1 MAIYIC
7 IKMVSFGLM
16 WSWKPNWGSL
26 LPACLCN
33 CSMDFTNHKGQNEC
47 DHPQQSIAHW
57 FFSLYD
63 SHKYWSSFFKQGGL
77 LIYISLKIS
86 PFWSMVPCRGLF
98 NVQYAN
104 QVSETLFYFLW
115 TKKVAF
121 PAGCETSSPPLCCHV
136 SYCLVKRLKK
146 EMLAGLVLVSI
157 FLVWFRFR

>member
-1 MAIYIC
+1 MKSLLLIYFKNSKYSMFILDSHVYGNSINTAVLFQCGVSYALHFLGVTLWNLKILEDTVTASTANIAWNCYFTIQVVSYWLVAIYIC

-77 LIYISLKIS
+77 LIYIS
-86 PFWSMVPCRGLF
+86 
-98 NVQYAN
+98 
-104 QVSETLFYFLW
+104 
-115 TKKVAF
+115 
-121 PAGCETSSPPLCCHV
+121 
-136 SYCLVKRLKK
+136 
-146 EMLAGLVLVSI
+146 
-157 FLVWFRFR
+157 

>member
-1 MAIYIC
+1 MKSLLLIYCKVIHSILSLIQCVPFMAIARALQSLPTWSGLRSSLRGVTLWNFRILEDTVTASAANTAWSCYFTIQGVSYWLVAIYIC

-77 LIYISLKIS
+77 LIYIS
-86 PFWSMVPCRGLF
+86 
-98 NVQYAN
+98 
-104 QVSETLFYFLW
+104 
-115 TKKVAF
+115 
-121 PAGCETSSPPLCCHV
+121 
-136 SYCLVKRLKK
+136 
-146 EMLAGLVLVSI
+146 
-157 FLVWFRFR
+157 

>member
-1 MAIYIC
+1 MHFIPWKVYFWSTLRLFVVFCLYDNSVNTAVPFRCGVSYALHFHGVTLWNFKILEDTVTASAANIAWNCYFTIQVVSYWLVAIYIC

-77 LIYISLKIS
+77 LIYIS
-86 PFWSMVPCRGLF
+86 
-98 NVQYAN
+98 
-104 QVSETLFYFLW
+104 
-115 TKKVAF
+115 
-121 PAGCETSSPPLCCHV
+121 
-136 SYCLVKRLKK
+136 
-146 EMLAGLVLVSI
+146 
-157 FLVWFRFR
+157 

>member
-1 MAIYIC
+1 MLWNFKILEDTVTTSPANIAWNCYFTIQVVSYWLVAIYIC

-77 LIYISLKIS
+77 LIYISQKNKSVAKHSILQ
-86 PFWSMVPCRGLF
+86 RLF
-98 NVQYAN
+98 NVRYVN
-104 QVSETLFYFLW
+104 KMSKVS
-115 TKKVAF
+115 
-121 PAGCETSSPPLCCHV
+121 
-136 SYCLVKRLKK
+136 
-146 EMLAGLVLVSI
+146 
-157 FLVWFRFR
+157 FLV